1 MARQHGGAGA
11 DVPAVSAAP
20 FLLDLGQGVADHA
33 VAPGEDRAVGLDL
46 VEAGPDR
53 QSRGVGVNH
62 AVAVSH
68 LDPAHWFVGGPALQD
83 QSKTSFFL
91 DVLISDET
99 NTAAEKA
106 RYIAAVHAAMQA
118 ALGEL
123 HEVSYIHVHE
133 ARQAAWGYG
142 GLTQQFRA
150 VRQQLQSA

>member
-1 MARQHGGAGA
+1 MPILNLRLSGAPDA
-11 DVPAVSAAP
+11 QQSAAIAAT
-20 FLLDLGQGVADHA
+20 LSRLTQDILHK
-33 VAPGEDRAVGLDL
+33 APELT
-46 VEAGPDR
+46 
-53 QSRGVGVNH
+53 S
-62 AVAVSH
+62 VAVSH
-68 LDPAHWFVGGPALQD
+68 LDPAHWYVGGPCLQA
-83 QSKTSFFL
+83 QGKSSFFL

-106 RYIAAVHAAMQA
+106 RYIAAVYAAMQA

-150 VRQQLQSA
+150 VRRVLQER

>member
-1 MARQHGGAGA
+1 MPILDLRLSGAPDA
-11 DVPAVSAAP
+11 QQSAA
-20 FLLDLGQGVADHA
+20 LAATLSRLTQQILHK
-33 VAPGEDRAVGLDL
+33 APELT
-46 VEAGPDR
+46 
-53 QSRGVGVNH
+53 S
-62 AVAVSH
+62 VAVSH

-99 NTAAEKA
+99 NTATEKA

-150 VRQQLQSA
+150 VRRVLQEG

>member
-1 MARQHGGAGA
+1 MPILNLHLSTAPDAQQ
-11 DVPAVSAAP
+11 SAAIAATLSRLTHEILHKAP
-20 FLLDLGQGVADHA
+20 ELTSVVVKHA
-33 VAPGEDRAVGLDL
+33 
-46 VEAGPDR
+46 
-53 QSRGVGVNH
+53 
-62 AVAVSH
+62 
-68 LDPAHWFVGGPALQD
+68 DPALWFVGGASLEEQGK
-83 QSKTSFFL
+83 SSYFL

-106 RYIAAVHAAMQA
+106 RYIAAVHAAMQT

-150 VRQQLQSA
+150 VRRVLQEG